1 MYRDDSVRLQYMLD
15 AAREAI
21 GFVLGR
27 TRSDLDSNRMLVLAL
42 VKAVEIL
49 GEAAGQ
55 VSPTTKEQSASIPWT
70 DIAGMRN
77 RLVHAYF
84 DINLEIL
91 WQTVQQDL
99 PPLVAALE
107 KALAGSR

>member
-1 MYRDDSVRLQYMLD
+1 MQKLDSIRLQHMLD

-21 GFVLGR
+21 AFAHGR
-27 TRSDLDSNRMLVLAL
+27 ARADLDRDRMLVLAL
-42 VKAVEIL
+42 VKALEIV

-55 VSPTTKEQSASIPWT
+55 VSTATRDRLPGVPWA

-84 DINLEIL
+84 DINLDVV

-99 PPLVAALE
+99 PPLVVALE
-107 KALAGSR
+107 KALRACG

>member
-1 MYRDDSVRLQYMLD
+1 MRD

-21 GFVLGR
+21 GFAAD
-27 TRSDLDSNRMLVLAL
+27 RSREALDADRMLVLAL
-42 VKAVEIL
+42 VKALEIV

-55 VSPTTKEQSASIPWT
+55 VSEETRARVPDIPWA

-84 DINLEIL
+84 DINLEIV
-91 WQTVQQDL
+91 WQTIRQDL
-99 PPLVAALE
+99 PPLVEKLE
-107 KALAGSR
+107 SAIHALASDC